1 MKNTLIG
8 LLLFSAFGYKCQTG
22 LDLVLNDYL
31 KDNDL
36 LHASY
41 GICILDAKTGKLIK
55 EYNSNLG
62 LIPASTLKIVTTG
75 AALGI
80 LKKNYNYKTHYSI
93 LYKGDSIANSTQTI
107 LKITGSSD
115 PSFNSSYFY
124 NNDSL
129 FFSNLL
135 TKLKKNNITKL
146 HSIIVDNSCID
157 NSIPSNW
164 IWGDI
169 GNYFGSG
176 ANGLSYKD
184 NKFSIFYN
192 SGEINS
198 KAKIESISP
207 KYISKKIKIETDVLS
222 YGTEDEAIVYG
233 SPFDYNRKI
242 SGTIPAN
249 KKSYEVEAQMPEPE
263 KYFTDDLK
271 NALKHQTTFSE
282 IDTLIT
288 DINSFKSKWI
298 YTHTSPALDKII
310 YFTNLKSNNHYAE
323 SLLKTIGAFKS
334 NKQGTT
340 NNGIDE
346 IEKYWESKGIDTKGL
361 HMVDGSGL
369 SRANTITTKI
379 QAQILSKIFNDSL
392 IYDSFNK
399 SLPVAGK
406 SGSMTN
412 LCKDSFAE
420 NNMRAKTGYIN
431 RVRSY
436 CGYVKTKSGKTLAFS
451 VIFNNYDCSA
461 KEMKLKIEKLLI
473 KMADL

>member
-1 MKNTLIG
+1 MKNILIG

-41 GICILDAKTGKLIK
+41 GVCILDAKTGKLIK

-107 LKITGSSD
+107 LKITGSGD

-198 KAKIESISP
+198 KAKIESISQ
-207 KYISKKIKIETDVLS
+207 KYI
-222 YGTEDEAIVYG
+222 
-233 SPFDYNRKI
+233 
-242 SGTIPAN
+242 
-249 KKSYEVEAQMPEPE
+249 
-263 KYFTDDLK
+263 
-271 NALKHQTTFSE
+271 
-282 IDTLIT
+282 
-288 DINSFKSKWI
+288 
-298 YTHTSPALDKII
+298 
-310 YFTNLKSNNHYAE
+310 
-323 SLLKTIGAFKS
+323 
-334 NKQGTT
+334 
-340 NNGIDE
+340 
-346 IEKYWESKGIDTKGL
+346 
-361 HMVDGSGL
+361 
-369 SRANTITTKI
+369 
-379 QAQILSKIFNDSL
+379 
-392 IYDSFNK
+392 
-399 SLPVAGK
+399 
-406 SGSMTN
+406 
-412 LCKDSFAE
+412 
-420 NNMRAKTGYIN
+420 
-431 RVRSY
+431 
-436 CGYVKTKSGKTLAFS
+436 
-451 VIFNNYDCSA
+451 
-461 KEMKLKIEKLLI
+461 
-473 KMADL
+473 